1 MLSFTSKNCLYIVC
15 TMSILIFYDLRS
27 RWWHINTLIYNQDD
41 LDDLVMHFIYVFRL
55 SRIHYNFIEE
65 KIKWV
70 ESILAEKMEC
80 HKWFSHWIMIVH
92 TVTNSTS
99 IMASKVL
106 LSNISCCCHLLMLE
120 EIYHGWWAHLLT
132 WLWYVHKIF
141 TRFAKLNW
149 QIRFCTFWNII
160 IIIWRINVYRIL
172 H

>member
-27 RWWHINTLIYNQDD
+27 RWWRIIRIGHRWFGNA
-41 LDDLVMHFIYVFRL
+41 FRL
-55 SRIHYNFIEE
+55 SRIHYNFFEE

-70 ESILAEKMEC
+70 KSIFAEKMEC

-120 EIYHGWWAHLLT
+120 EIYHGWWAHLFT

-149 QIRFCTFWNII
+149 QIRFCTFWNITI
-160 IIIWRINVYRIL
+160 II
-172 H
+172 